1 KPLKEF
7 LNKFNGQ
14 YRNPTDEEI
23 QRLSSV
29 FKRTTDLI
37 LKKFGK
43 NAFRPDRVFN
53 AAAFEVLMIGIAKR
67 LDTDLNFEALVKN
80 LDNLYKSQEFVDSI
94 TRATSDDKVVEQ
106 RHKLFNQFVENYVQ

>member
-1 KPLKEF
+1 
-7 LNKFNGQ
+7 
-14 YRNPTDEEI
+14 I

-37 LKKFGK
+37 LEKFGR

-67 LDTDLNFEALVKN
+67 LDTALNFESLVKN
-80 LDNLYKSQEFVDSI
+80 IDKLYKSQDFVDSI
-94 TRATSDDKVVEQ
+94 TRATSDEKVVEQ
-106 RHKLFNQFVENYVQ
+106 RHRLFNQFVENHVQ